1 MNFNRISKAYQA
13 CQGKGLILMLA
24 IILFAPDIFAQDYT
38 VTLRQRRMGDQIGVE
53 FWLRNSDE
61 NLSNISFMT
70 IGVNYNTDHLSPAD
84 ASTYALG
91 TTDSVDYNVE
101 QSMNDLPYRVI
112 DSPYDNDNDYS
123 SLTAGPVT
131 DGTTYAYLLN
141 VNMPTIAPDNGFSA
155 GTEGL
160 GTFVGILRF
169 DIIDHDNLDVNDLT
183 GITFNTETTIGD
195 FVVFDVNGSNI
206 EADFAVVNDDDMAIR
221 GISILNPNGP
231 DEAVNRN
238 KDYSSLQTAGYPIY
252 FERSGLI
259 DPSST
264 KRYGLENSKL
274 AYAFDYVVGY
284 DETLPDANQ
293 EWVEFMRVAE
303 HRDSPSTIVGDSKDT
318 TNYRWGEIVT
328 STGDDSGYWI
338 TQGDGDQLPPGAGDG
353 YDGILRVIWDDNPFF
368 AERSEEARLRIRML
382 DTLDTTTDSVVTRDD
397 IYDNVYGMSEENFI
411 LSRLF
416 FLQLDGTTEYL
427 KTQDNFDN
435 PTQITV
441 MAWVNLS
448 TVSSATTTVEPAVIA
463 SANGPGF
470 DEGAWMLY
478 LKDGKYPAFRAKDIK
493 AGDVPGRGEVI
504 DGVET
509 EYIGLLTSPDSLTTE
524 NAPVPIDDN
533 QNHPDNWYHLAAV
546 VNQNTISLYVDG
558 ELVDQKTNTNANDIR
573 LDDATQPLW
582 IGINPSNTVDDT
594 DYLHAGVKE
603 IQVWRKA
610 LSQGDLRDYVSGVND
625 PADASSGDNRTALE
639 FYYTFNGVSNDDA
652 SSSAGNQNGANLIQ
666 YFTSLT
672 GGSSDIPE
680 ERYPYRPDRAHL
692 RVTSPSMLSGVSNLE
707 NSLFPVRFA
716 AFGMGD
722 KSTSSSDLVF
732 EFSRDGGENWAY
744 AIDENGD
751 LLDDVDIENG
761 EDLWEPYQSATV
773 VGRYNDLQA
782 VAPGDSNYA
791 KTVRLR
797 VRGTSG
803 NNQDD
808 ISYMTSDFTVA
819 PHFALQMADDN
830 SQIKIEKGK
839 VMNMLGG
846 SAMLE
851 AWVRPYRFPTSQE
864 SYFPIINKKDT
875 VTNQLHYALR
885 ILETGQLQ
893 LAIGNST
900 GTELLA
906 TVDDS
911 LALEE
916 PNSQSNDSVWTHVA
930 AYVNLGNGTSNPTV
944 KMYIDGN
951 LVDDELVTGSL
962 IDAADVTIDSEND
975 YETWIGYEN
984 RGTSAT
990 YNQSFIGELKGIRFW
1005 NGVPNDESI
1014 SGNEPTDL
1022 TSFIQGAANVKGSEL
1037 LTDYQDNLIA
1047 SFDLDGSAVVADGYE
1062 YNSIFSTINGA
1073 ADSIPAKVIVN
1084 NGVKYKAVE
1093 PYVKL
1098 VEPQFQ
1104 QQVAQDEENLKVRWV
1119 GFHYDEANFT
1129 SGNNAISEQ
1138 SDIEWSS
1145 FGGGNN
1151 ALRPFNPTASDNDIA
1166 SFTDALSLPLTAESR
1181 FQGTA
1186 APLRRFGAT
1195 LNVGITKFDSLNNEQ
1210 APMDNALLDAQL
1222 RLSAEA
1228 QINAATPFDWTTFHR
1243 LRDES
1248 PLFTI
1253 TPPSNFTVRI
1263 LLEGMQRGRLT
1274 SFEESSTGND
1284 QELGTDS
1291 FDDGALRITL
1301 YSDQGGIPGQIM
1313 ATAVNTQPHQE
1324 MDPLSGDFRGDDGS
1338 QFADVNFVFTDEIAD
1353 STYFVLVEH
1362 ENHLPVMSRFA
1373 APYLFDGDSKST
1385 WQVESGWDFQAWDGD
1400 TTDIITDAN
1409 ANATPP
1415 VFGTSYAAL
1424 GAVSTDITAPDYSRT
1439 GLHFNL
1445 GQDGTDTTNGL
1456 ASMVAGDVVRD
1467 GQINS
1472 ADGVQARVEVGTSIT
1487 DPTADVTQ
1495 DGIVTALDRNIV
1507 DRNNFKNWSLA
1518 GVLSYED
1525 IYGTTTSI
1533 SVPDEQNGGFV
1544 NTNNIVM
1551 SQEMNRIYNDT
1562 KEINEFK
1569 VNEAQELKKLG
1580 NKLQAGG
1587 ISYNVITETN
1597 VDEANGIVTLS
1608 VYIENVGD
1616 EWAIG
1621 NSTFAFNYD
1630 NNVLNYRSLVDIESS
1645 MFSQQDE
1652 LGYYKSYS
1660 APMPSTPNPLDNMRT
1675 IEIDYD
1681 NRPYFQEGQVFKKM
1695 GTKVPY
1701 EKTLVG
1707 TLVFEIRNPDLANE
1721 FTFTK
1726 NKHTVILDIW
1736 GRDLTGDGNFDGDD
1750 AGKTTVDAEITS
1762 PNGGETWRTGR
1773 SYFIAWSKPSYEQ
1786 LVNVELSIDRGN
1798 SWFELNDTEAP
1809 INAELGTYEY
1819 MVEEWE
1825 TAEALVRLVDANT
1838 GAVIDESDD
1847 VFSITPPKNKI
1858 TKPSSSDPI
1867 YISGTAAQI
1876 QWVADEVTEVKFKI
1890 SANGQNNWFD
1900 IATTTSSQAGGV
1912 EFTVPS
1918 GFNTTNAVIAMYD
1931 ANTNEY
1937 LASSEPFR
1945 VLDGDMDFT
1954 NPADGAI
1961 LYFDQIPRTTIEWL
1975 NKGLSQF
1982 DLEFSKD
1989 GGNTWELVST
1999 DVNALRQE
2007 FDWLLPQLTVENAVL
2022 RATYQRNPQLEY
2034 DRTGVFMI
2042 DGASNVENGTDLE
2055 LAVESPY
2062 PNPFDEETQIRF
2074 TLPEAMSVSAE
2085 LFDAS
2090 GRSVAT
2096 VANGQILGA
2105 GGHTLTFDGK
2115 SLLSGVYFIKLDLG
2129 GEVIVKEVVL
2139 QK

>member
-1 MNFNRISKAYQA
+1 MNFNKISKAYQA
-13 CQGKGLILMLA
+13 CQGRGLILMLA

-53 FWLRNSDE
+53 FWLKNANE
-61 NLSNISFMT
+61 NLDNISFMT
-70 IGVNYNTDHLSPAD
+70 IGVNYNTEHLAPAD
-84 ASTYALG
+84 ASLNPLG
-91 TTDSVDYNVE
+91 VTDSVDYNVE
-101 QSMNDLPYRVI
+101 QSLNDLPYRTI
-112 DSPYDNDNDYS
+112 TSPYDNDNDYS
-123 SLTAGPVT
+123 ALTAGPVT

-141 VNMPTIAPDNGFSA
+141 VTMPTIDPSNGVAA

-169 DIIDHDNLDVNDLT
+169 DIINHATLDDSDLT
-183 GITFNTETTIGD
+183 GIVFNTETTIGD
-195 FVVFDVNGSNI
+195 FVVFDVNGDDI
-206 EADFAVVNDDDMAIR
+206 EPSFTVVNDGDMAIR

-238 KDYSSLQTAGYPIY
+238 KNYSSIETAGYPIY

-259 DPSST
+259 EPSST

-284 DETLPDANQ
+284 DESLADPNQ
-293 EWVEFMRVAE
+293 NWVEFMRVAE
-303 HRDSPSTIVGDSKDT
+303 HRDSPATLVGAPKDT

-328 STGDDSGYWI
+328 STGTDAGYWI
-338 TQGDGDQLPPGAGDG
+338 TQGDGEQLPPGAGDG
-353 YDGILRVIWDDNPFF
+353 YDGVLRVIWDDNPFF

-382 DTLDTTTDSVVTRDD
+382 DTLTTTTTAIATRND
-397 IYDNVYGMSEENFI
+397 IYDDIYGMSEDNFI

-416 FLQLDGTTEYL
+416 FLQLNGTSEYL

-441 MAWVNLS
+441 MSWVNLS
-448 TVSSATTTVEPAVIA
+448 SVSSATTTKEPAIIA
-463 SANGPGF
+463 SSNGPGF

-478 LKDGKYPAFRAKDIK
+478 LKDGLYPAFRAKDIK
-493 AGDVPGRGEVI
+493 AGDEPGRGEVI

-509 EYIGLLTSPDSLTTE
+509 EYIGLVESPNPLTVE

-533 QNHPDNWYHLAAV
+533 DAHPGNWYHIAAV
-546 VNQNTISLYVDG
+546 VNQNTVSLYVDG

-582 IGINPSNTVDDT
+582 FGINPSNTIDDT
-594 DYLHAGVKE
+594 DYLHAGLKE

-610 LSQGDLRDYVSGVND
+610 LSQNDIRDYISGVVD
-625 PADASSGDNRTALE
+625 PSDAPATDNKTALE
-639 FYYTFNGVSNDDA
+639 FYYTFNGVSNDEA
-652 SSSAGNQNGANLIQ
+652 SSNAGNQNGANIIQ

-692 RVTSPSMLSGVSNLE
+692 RVTSPTMLSGVSNLE
-707 NSLFPVRFA
+707 DARYPVRYA

-722 KSTSSSDLVF
+722 KADPSSDLVF

-744 AIDENGD
+744 AIDGNGD
-751 LLDDVDIENG
+751 LLDDVDIEDG
-761 EDLWEPYQSATV
+761 QALWEPYQSATV

-808 ISYMTSDFTVA
+808 ISFTTDDFTVA
-819 PHFALQMADDN
+819 PYFALQMAEEN
-830 SQIKIEKGK
+830 SQIKIESGK

-846 SAMLE
+846 AAMLE
-851 AWVRPYRFPTSQE
+851 AWVRPYRFPTTE
-864 SYFPIINKKDT
+864 EAYFPIINKKDT
-875 VTNQLHYALR
+875 TTNQLHYALR
-885 ILETGQLQ
+885 LLETGQLQ

-911 LALEE
+911 LSLEE

-951 LVDDELVTGSL
+951 LVNDSLVTGSL
-962 IDAADVTIDSEND
+962 IDANDVTIDSENA
-975 YETWIGYEN
+975 YQTWIGYEN
-984 RGTSAT
+984 RGTSAS

-1005 NGVPNDESI
+1005 NGVPNNETVTGS
-1014 SGNEPTDL
+1014 EPTDL
-1022 TSFIQGAANVKGSEL
+1022 TKFIQGAANVKGSEL
-1037 LTDYQDNLIA
+1037 LTDFQDNLIA
-1047 SFDLDGSAVVADGYE
+1047 SFDLDGGSVVRNDYE
-1062 YNSIFSTINGA
+1062 YNSIYSTINGA
-1073 ADSIPAKVIVN
+1073 TDDISAKIIVN
-1084 NGVKYKAVE
+1084 NGVKYTAVE

-1104 QQVAQDEENLKVRWV
+1104 QQVAQDDSTLTVRWV
-1119 GFHYDEANFT
+1119 GFFYDEANFT
-1129 SGNNAISEQ
+1129 PGNNALSDQ

-1145 FGGGNN
+1145 FGGGNS
-1151 ALRPFNPTASDNDIA
+1151 ASRPFNPTASDNDNA
-1166 SFTDALSLPLTAESR
+1166 AFTDALSLPLTSESR
-1181 FQGTA
+1181 FQGTD
-1186 APLRRFGAT
+1186 APLRRFGGT
-1195 LNVGITKFDSLNNEQ
+1195 LNVALTKFDSLNNEQ
-1210 APMDNALLDAQL
+1210 DPMDAALLDAQL

-1228 QINAATPFDWTTFHR
+1228 QVNSATSFDWTTFSR

-1263 LLEGMQRGRLT
+1263 LLEGMQRGAVEDF
-1274 SFEESSTGND
+1274 SVGNTGND
-1284 QELGTDS
+1284 QSVGTGS
-1291 FDDGALRITL
+1291 FNSGALRITL
-1301 YSDQGGIPGQIM
+1301 YSDQGGVPGRIM
-1313 ATAVNTQPHQE
+1313 AQAVNTQPHQD
-1324 MDPLSGDFRGDDGS
+1324 MNPLSADGIRGADGS
-1338 QFADVNFVFTDEIAD
+1338 QFGDVNFVFTDEIAD

-1362 ENHLPVMSRFA
+1362 ENHLPVMSRYA
-1373 APYLFDGDSKST
+1373 APYLFDGDPKSS
-1385 WQVESGWDFQAWDGD
+1385 WQIESGWDFQSWDGD
-1400 TTDIITDAN
+1400 TTNVISEAN
-1409 ANATPP
+1409 GTATPP
-1415 VFGTSYAAL
+1415 VVGSDYTAL
-1424 GAVSTDITAPDYSRT
+1424 GAVSIDITHPDYSRT
-1439 GLHFNL
+1439 GLHYNI
-1445 GQDGTDTTNGL
+1445 GQDGTSTTDAL
-1456 ASMVAGDVVRD
+1456 PAMVAGDVVRD

-1472 ADGVQARVEVGTSIT
+1472 ADGVQARVEVGTSIAN
-1487 DPTADVTQ
+1487 PSADVTQ
-1495 DGIVTALDRNIV
+1495 DGVVTALDRNIV

-1518 GVLSYED
+1518 DVLNYED
-1525 IYGTTTSI
+1525 IYGTTSI
-1533 SVPDEQNGGFV
+1533 VRPDDKNDGVV
-1544 NTNNIVM
+1544 NTNAIAM
-1551 SQEMNRIYNDT
+1551 SEEMNRVYSATNQ
-1562 KEINEFK
+1562 INEFK
-1569 VNEAQELKKLG
+1569 VNEIEGLKKSA
-1580 NKLQAGG
+1580 NTLQSGG

-1597 VDEANGIVTLS
+1597 VDEGNGIVTLS
-1608 VYIENVGD
+1608 VYIENVGA

-1630 NNVLNYRSLVDIESS
+1630 NNLLSYRNLVDIEGSI
-1645 MFSQQDE
+1645 FSKQDE

-1681 NRPYFQEGQVFKKM
+1681 NRPYFENGQVFKKE
-1695 GTKVPY
+1695 GTLVPY

-1707 TLVFEIRNPDLANE
+1707 TLVFEIRNPGEASE
-1721 FTFTK
+1721 FAFTK

-1736 GRDLTGDGNFDGDD
+1736 GRNLTGDGNFDGDNS
-1750 AGKTTVDAEITS
+1750 GETTVDAQITS
-1762 PNGGETWRTGR
+1762 PNGGETWRTGK
-1773 SYFIAWSKPSYEQ
+1773 SYFITWTKPSYDQ
-1786 LVNVELSIDRGN
+1786 LVNVELSIDRGS
-1798 SWFELNDTEAP
+1798 SWFELNDSQNPLDAQ
-1809 INAELGTYEY
+1809 IGTYEY
-1819 MVEEWE
+1819 MVEDWE
-1825 TAEALVRLVDANT
+1825 TSEALVRLVDADN
-1838 GAVIDESDD
+1838 GSVIDESDD
-1847 VFSITPPKNKI
+1847 VFTITPPKNKI

-1867 YISGTAAQI
+1867 YISGTVAQI
-1876 QWVADEVTEVKFKI
+1876 QWVTDDVTEVKFKL
-1890 SANGQNNWFD
+1890 SPNGQTNWFD
-1900 IATTTSSQAGGV
+1900 IAAIISSQAGGV
-1912 EFTVPS
+1912 EFTVPN
-1918 GFNTTNAVIAMYD
+1918 GFNTTSAVIAMYD

-1945 VLDGDMDFT
+1945 ILDGDINFT
-1954 NPADGAI
+1954 SPAAGAI
-1961 LYFDQIPRTTIEWL
+1961 LYFDQIPRTTVEWL
-1975 NKGLSQF
+1975 NLGASQF
-1982 DLEFSKD
+1982 DLELSKD
-1989 GGNTWELVST
+1989 GGNTWELVSA
-1999 DVNALRQE
+1999 DVNSLRQE
-2007 FDWLLPQLTVENAVL
+2007 FDWLLPQISVENAVL
-2022 RATYQRNPQLEY
+2022 RATYNQNDQLEF
-2034 DRTGVFMI
+2034 DRTGIFSI
-2042 DGASNVENGTDLE
+2042 DGGTDVETGTGFE
-2055 LAVESPY
+2055 LNVESPY
-2062 PNPFDEETQIRF
+2062 PNPFNEETTINF
-2074 TLPEAMSVSAE
+2074 TLPNAMEVTAE

-2096 VANGQILGA
+2096 VTNGQTLS
-2105 GGHTLTFDGK
+2105 GGNHTLTFNGE
-2115 SLLSGVYFIKLDLG
+2115 SLNSGVYFIKLTLG